1 MYVSKQIRAFLDKA
15 REIVHPETVTFDV
28 PAKIEKVKY
37 VMYSAHDWTV
47 SQHLLFLNATN
58 GNFTNLPF
66 SYQVNYELHSTESCS
81 SAECFWVEVFYNN
94 VH

>member
-15 REIVHPETVTFDV
+15 REIVQPETVTVDV
-28 PAKIEKVKY
+28 PAKVEIVKY
-37 VMYSAHDWTV
+37 VMFSAHDWTV

-66 SYQVNYELHSTESCS
+66 SS
-81 SAECFWVEVFYNN
+81 
-94 VH
+94 